1 MGINYFRR
9 DDRDAKFVLF
19 EQLDMDRLLGYEAFK
34 DFSKDDFA
42 MIVDEAL
49 KMCREVLGPANQEG
63 DRIGAQWKDGVVT
76 TPDSFKEC
84 WKVMTE
90 NGWLSMK
97 ANPEYGGQGLPAT
110 IGAMAND
117 FFTGANMAFVTY
129 PGLTVG
135 AGHVIENY
143 GTDEDRT
150 MFVEKLYTGNWA
162 GTMCL
167 TEPDAGSDVGWLR
180 TKAVPDPDAGDP
192 RVYKIQGSKRFIT
205 SGQHDL
211 TENIVHLVLAR
222 IEGAPH
228 GTKGISLFIVP
239 RTWVNPDGS
248 MGEPNDVYCEGI
260 EHKMGIHGSATAS
273 LLFGENNNCR
283 GILLG
288 EPHSGMAKMFQLMNE
303 ARLGC
308 GVQSLGIAA
317 SAYDAARY
325 YAKERVQG
333 PPFTDRAAERVPII
347 EHEDVRRMLMNLK
360 SGTEG
365 MRAFTADLVFNLD
378 VAENDPDPEARKKAH
393 QRADLLLP
401 VLKSY
406 TSDYGWELCRDAI
419 QVFGGAGFC
428 CEFPVEQ
435 YARDIKIISI
445 WEGTSYIQSLDLVGR
460 KMGMEGGKV
469 FQGWLQDVMDFT
481 SAHKDDQ
488 DLAGDFKRLFKAAQA
503 VGDYAMKYMTWFSEG
518 KLKLIP
524 LSSTRFLMCMG
535 EVCVA
540 KLLLEQALIAR
551 NKLAGVDAASADG
564 IFYKGKVETAK
575 FYCRNTLTNV
585 FSRHASLL
593 TEDTSAVDIPME
605 AF

>member
-1 MGINYFRR
+1 
-9 DDRDAKFVLF
+9 
-19 EQLDMDRLLGYEAFK
+19 
-34 DFSKDDFA
+34 
-42 MIVDEAL
+42 
-49 KMCREVLGPANQEG
+49 
-63 DRIGAQWKDGVVT
+63 
-76 TPDSFKEC
+76 
-84 WKVMTE
+84 
-90 NGWLSMK
+90 
-97 ANPEYGGQGLPAT
+97 
-110 IGAMAND
+110 
-117 FFTGANMAFVTY
+117 
-129 PGLTVG
+129 
-135 AGHVIENY
+135 
-143 GTDEDRT
+143 
-150 MFVEKLYTGNWA
+150 
-162 GTMCL
+162 
-167 TEPDAGSDVGWLR
+167 
-180 TKAVPDPDAGDP
+180 
-192 RVYKIQGSKRFIT
+192 
-205 SGQHDL
+205 
-211 TENIVHLVLAR
+211 
-222 IEGAPH
+222 
-228 GTKGISLFIVP
+228 
-239 RTWVNPDGS
+239 
-248 MGEPNDVYCEGI
+248 
-260 EHKMGIHGSATAS
+260 
-273 LLFGENNNCR
+273 
-283 GILLG
+283 
-288 EPHSGMAKMFQLMNE
+288 
-303 ARLGC
+303 
-308 GVQSLGIAA
+308 
-317 SAYDAARY
+317 
-325 YAKERVQG
+325 
-333 PPFTDRAAERVPII
+333 
-347 EHEDVRRMLMNLK
+347 MNLK

-378 VAENDPDPEARKKAH
+378 VAENDPDPEERKKAH

-401 VLKSY
+401 VLKAY
-406 TSDYGWELCRDAI
+406 TSDYGWDLCRDAI

-481 SAHKDDQ
+481 SAHKDDTE
-488 DLAGDFKRLFKAAQA
+488 LAGDFKRLFKAVQA

-551 NKLAGVDAASADG
+551 DKLAGVDAGSADG